1 MNFNARHWSSPP
13 QSECPVGTIIGWLG
27 DTSSISFLISEYWFL
42 ANGASLSKIQYPELF
57 NVIGTK
63 YGGSGNNFSLPN
75 LLGTTTNWKYFISLC
90 SNERATP
97 INNPSIPE
105 IWGYTVGN
113 GIFGDLYADRKKDG
127 SHYYHSNGCIQEDWK
142 VPGPGGSDQI
152 NINSG
157 TSRTRMGFSISAN
170 RCNGI
175 FTLDGNSQ
183 SNVVPRSINAYPLIK
198 VL

>member
-1 MNFNARHWSSPP
+1 M
-13 QSECPVGTIIGWLG
+13 IG
-27 DTSSISFLISEYWFL
+27 F
-42 ANGASLSKIQYPELF
+42 
-57 NVIGTK
+57 K
-63 YGGSGNNFSLPN
+63 YGGSGNNFYLPN

-90 SNERATP
+90 NAERSVPT
-97 INNPSIPE
+97 NNPSIPE

-113 GIFGDLYADRKKDG
+113 GIFGDLYCDMPKNGA
-127 SHYYHSNGCIQEDWK
+127 HYYHSNGCIQEDWK
-142 VPGPGGSDQI
+142 TPDRADIIG
-152 NINSG
+152 INSG
-157 TSRTRMGFSISAN
+157 GSRTRMGFSISAN